1 MVTRSSL
8 AANVE
13 DEDFGLV
20 AGRTIA
26 RLAKLVEAAIAP
38 LELSLPQYR
47 LLALLVDGAAMS
59 STLAE
64 RLTVKPPT
72 VTAVVDGLVARGLVT
87 RQVDPHDRRR
97 LPLVLTPDGTALLE
111 QANASVGAALVDGLG
126 LVGDH
131 DAHAAVDGL
140 DAWQKVLD
148 ARRERHAAERQ
159 AAGA

>member
-1 MVTRSSL
+1 MVSGSPL
-8 AANVE
+8 AAE
-13 DEDFGLV
+13 TDAEDFGLV

-26 RLAKLVEAAIAP
+26 RLAKLVEAAIA
-38 LELSLPQYR
+38 LLDLSLPQYR

-97 LPLVLTPDGTALLE
+97 LPLVLTLEGTALLGR
-111 QANASVGAALVDGLG
+111 ANALVGGALLDSLG
-126 LVGDH
+126 LVGEA
-131 DAHAAVDGL
+131 DAGAAVDGL

-148 ARRERHAAERQ
+148 ARREQRAAERQ
-159 AAGA
+159 RT

>member
-1 MVTRSSL
+1 MATRSSL
-8 AANVE
+8 AVKADAE
-13 DEDFGLV
+13 GFGLV

-47 LLALLVDGAAMS
+47 LLSLLVDGAAMS
-59 STLAE
+59 STLAA

-87 RQVDPHDRRR
+87 RQADPHDRRR
-97 LPLVLTPDGTALLE
+97 LPLALTPEGTALLE
-111 QANASVGAALVDGLG
+111 QANASVGAALLDGLG
-126 LVGDH
+126 LVGDA

-148 ARRERHAAERQ
+148 ARRDLRVAERQ
-159 AAGA
+159 GS

>member
-1 MVTRSSL
+1 MVTGSPL
-8 AANVE
+8 AEQTDA
-13 DEDFGLV
+13 EDFGLV

-26 RLAKLVEAAIAP
+26 RLAKLVEAATA
-38 LELSLPQYR
+38 LLDLSLPQYR

-87 RQVDPHDRRR
+87 RQVDPNDRRR
-97 LPLVLTPDGTALLE
+97 LPLALTAAGSALLGR
-111 QANASVGAALVDGLG
+111 ANALVGGALRDSLG
-126 LVGDH
+126 LVGEA
-131 DAHAAVDGL
+131 DAGAAVDGL

-148 ARRERHAAERQ
+148 ARREQRAAERQ
-159 AAGA
+159 RT

>member
-1 MVTRSSL
+1 MATRSSL
-8 AANVE
+8 AVKADAE
-13 DEDFGLV
+13 GFGLV

-59 STLAE
+59 STLAA

-87 RQVDPHDRRR
+87 RQADPHDRRR
-97 LPLVLTPDGTALLE
+97 LPLALTPEGTALLE
-111 QANASVGAALVDGLG
+111 QANASVGAALLDGLG
-126 LVGDH
+126 LVGEP

-148 ARRERHAAERQ
+148 ARRDLRVAGRQ
-159 AAGA
+159 GS

>member
-1 MVTRSSL
+1 MATRSSL
-8 AANVE
+8 AVKADAE
-13 DEDFGLV
+13 GFGLV

-59 STLAE
+59 STLAA

-87 RQVDPHDRRR
+87 RQADPHDRRR
-97 LPLVLTPDGTALLE
+97 LPLALTPEGTALLA
-111 QANASVGAALVDGLG
+111 QANASVGAALLDGLRLIG
-126 LVGDH
+126 EP

-148 ARRERHAAERQ
+148 ARRDLRVAGRQ
-159 AAGA
+159 GS

>member
-1 MVTRSSL
+1 MATRSSL

-13 DEDFGLV
+13 AEDFGLV

-26 RLAKLVEAAIAP
+26 RLAKLVEVAIAP

-59 STLAE
+59 STLAA

-87 RQVDPHDRRR
+87 RQADPQDRRR
-97 LPLVLTPDGTALLE
+97 LPLALTPEGNALLE
-111 QANASVGAALVDGLG
+111 QANASVGAALLDGLR
-126 LVGDH
+126 LIGDN
-131 DAHAAVDGL
+131 DAHAAVGGL

-148 ARRERHAAERQ
+148 ARRDQRAAERQ
-159 AAGA
+159 GA

>member
-1 MVTRSSL
+1 MATRSSL
-8 AANVE
+8 AVKADAE
-13 DEDFGLV
+13 GFGLV

-59 STLAE
+59 STLAA

-87 RQVDPHDRRR
+87 RQADPHDRRR
-97 LPLVLTPDGTALLE
+97 LPLALTPEGTALLE
-111 QANASVGAALVDGLG
+111 QANASAGADLLDGLG
-126 LVGDH
+126 LVGEP

-148 ARRERHAAERQ
+148 ARRDLRVAGRQ
-159 AAGA
+159 GS

>member
-1 MVTRSSL
+1 MMTGSPV
-8 AANVE
+8 AANIHA
-13 DEDFGLV
+13 EDFGLV

-26 RLAKLVEAAIAP
+26 RLAKLVEVAIAP

-59 STLAE
+59 STLAA

-87 RQVDPHDRRR
+87 RQADPHDRRR
-97 LPLVLTPDGTALLE
+97 LPLALTPDGTALLE
-111 QANASVGAALVDGLG
+111 QANASVGAALLDSLG
-126 LVGDH
+126 LVGDP
-131 DAHAAVDGL
+131 DAHAAVVGL

-148 ARRERHAAERQ
+148 ARRDRHAAERR
-159 AAGA
+159 GA